1 MSNCGDAGERESGV
15 PQPQVCPGV
24 VRAPQRAAACGNRST
39 PGAST
44 GNAVAWPHAAPRT
57 ARSRGRVDSGRAHVP
72 GLRQGMGLERLEGHG
87 DRRDQ
92 DRHLCPEDSTE
103 AAAPGL
109 YLPTGKGG
117 RRPGPGEAVSP
128 IWSLRLG
135 ERPGGEV
142 WPASSAA
149 FGLPCAGPARA
160 RHCARHVGGRPATV
174 PAPDRSTM
182 RSPGACRKRRS
193 FTATKR
199 GGRELGEEDGGNAR
213 AWAARAADAVRILA
227 VTQRG
232 SRP

>member
-1 MSNCGDAGERESGV
+1 MSNCGNAGERESEV

-24 VRAPQRAAACGNRST
+24 VRAPQRAAAYGNRST
-39 PGAST
+39 PGAPP
-44 GNAVAWPHAAPRT
+44 GNAVAWSHAAPRT

-72 GLRQGMGLERLEGHG
+72 GLRQGLGLERLEGHG
-87 DRRDQ
+87 ARRNQ
-92 DRHLCPEDSTE
+92 DRHLCQEDSTE

-117 RRPGPGEAVSP
+117 RRPGPGEAVYP
-128 IWSLRLG
+128 VRSLRLG

-142 WPASSAA
+142 RPASSAA
-149 FGLPCAGPARA
+149 FGLPRAKPARA
-160 RHCARHVGGRPATV
+160 RPRHVGGRPATV
-174 PAPDRSTM
+174 PAPDRSTK
-182 RSPGACRKRRS
+182 RSHGACRRRRS

-199 GGRELGEEDGGNAR
+199 GGRELDEEDGGNAR
-213 AWAARAADAVRILA
+213 AWAARATDAVRIVA